1 MTKEEFKSLMKEAG
15 FKRKLDLAQ
24 ALDLSYQSVNNWGT
38 KTKPYPHYLKL
49 LLTCYI
55 KAKKYDELMKDED

>member
-15 FKRKLDLAQ
+15 FKNKFE
-24 ALDLSYQSVNNWGT
+24 LSKFLNLEYQSVNNWGT